1 MDFYLYQ
8 SHRLRDDSLSEVLY
22 EVFIYVLLAQ
32 VSAFAI
38 CDNEYVDSITQKQLF
53 AMAKRYN
60 SQSVGMGVSI
70 TNGKQVTTS
79 VAIFQGKGGTDGIKV
94 DRIGSI
100 TVDLEKCEIHSTLI
114 GLFEILEVK

>member
-1 MDFYLYQ
+1 
-8 SHRLRDDSLSEVLY
+8 
-22 EVFIYVLLAQ
+22 
-32 VSAFAI
+32 
-38 CDNEYVDSITQKQLF
+38 
-53 AMAKRYN
+53 MAKRYN